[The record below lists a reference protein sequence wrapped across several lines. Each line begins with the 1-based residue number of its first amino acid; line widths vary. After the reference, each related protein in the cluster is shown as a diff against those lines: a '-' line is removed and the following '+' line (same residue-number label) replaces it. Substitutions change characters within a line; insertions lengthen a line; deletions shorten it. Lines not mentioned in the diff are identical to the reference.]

1 MIPPILTSRHLQIYL
16 LLYEKDGIDFI
27 ILVSTDIQSLTILIA
42 LAHLVEH

>member
-1 MIPPILTSRHLQIYL
+1 MIPSILTSRHLQNL
-16 LLYEKDGIDFI
+16 FTLYEKNGIDFI